1 MKRQSPRG
9 RLFVFEGLDGSGKTT
24 IAHAFVR
31 RLRSW
36 GWQCDYVAFPGK
48 SVGSLGKLVYD
59 IHHDPRTAG
68 ITSVT
73 PTSLQVLHIA
83 AHIDAIESEI
93 LPALNAGR
101 CVVLDRYWWST
112 WVYGVVAG
120 VSKDSLDAMIQVEC
134 VHWAKV
140 LPDTVFV
147 ISRNS
152 GANTA
157 SVMDR
162 QSLSQ
167 EYAAL
172 ASRERLKYP
181 VTQINNDGT
190 TADSLTAVMGGLPN
204 QQQLPLASAAAL
216 QRVPLVFTRLAPAKP
231 TIVYDTY
238 WRFAAER
245 QSVFFARLAH
255 QPPPWTSDPI
265 LQEYKFTNA
274 YRASDRVSQYLIRHV
289 IYDGDASPEEVF
301 FRTILFKVFNRIET
315 WERLVREVGTVSYA
329 TYSFRRYDAVLSK
342 AMSQGE
348 RIYSAAYIMPSGGR
362 SSEDGRKH
370 SMHLKLIDRMMREEL
385 PARIADAR
393 SMGKAFE
400 LLRTYP
406 TIGDFLA
413 YQYVTDLNYSA
424 LTGFSEME
432 FVAPGPGA
440 LNGIRKCFSDLGG
453 LSEADIIKVVA
464 DRQQME
470 FARLGLTFKSL
481 WGRPLQL
488 IDCQNLFCEVDKY
501 ARVKHP
507 ECAGVTDR
515 KRIKQ
520 KHRLNVTSIAYWY
533 PPKWGLNDRINME
546 REHVSTV

>member
-1 MKRQSPRG
+1 
-9 RLFVFEGLDGSGKTT
+9 V
-24 IAHAFVR
+24 
-31 RLRSW
+31 
-36 GWQCDYVAFPGK
+36 
-48 SVGSLGKLVYD
+48 VGSLGKFIYD
-59 IHHDPRTAG
+59 LHHDPRTAG
-68 ITSVT
+68 IESVN
-73 PTSLQVLHIA
+73 PASLQVLHIA
-83 AHIDAIESEI
+83 AHIDAIESKI

-120 VSKDSLDAMIQVEC
+120 VSTGSLDAMITLEC
-134 VHWAKV
+134 LHWENV
-140 LPDTVFV
+140 LPETVFLV
-147 ISRNS
+147 SRKS
-152 GANTA
+152 CPNTD
-157 SVMDR
+157 SELNR
-162 QSLSQ
+162 HSLSQ

-172 ASRERLKYP
+172 ALRERQKYP
-181 VTQINNDGT
+181 VIQINNDGT
-190 TADSLTAVMGGLPN
+190 MADTLSVVMGSLPN
-204 QQQLPLASAAAL
+204 QEQLPLESTSTR
-216 QRVPLVFTRLAPAKP
+216 QRAPLVFSKLAPAKP

-238 WRFAAER
+238 WQFAAER
-245 QSVFFARLAH
+245 QVVFFARLA
-255 QPPPWTSDPI
+255 QQSPPWTSDPI

-274 YRASDRVSQYLIRHV
+274 YRASDRVSQYMIRHV
-289 IYDGDASPEEVF
+289 IYEGDPPPEEVF

-315 WERLVREVGTVSYA
+315 WERLVREVGPVSYA
-329 TYSFRRYDAVLSK
+329 TYSFRRYDTVLSK
-342 AMSQGE
+342 AMSQGD

-362 SSEDGRKH
+362 LSEDGRKH
-370 SMHLKLIDRMMREEL
+370 SMHLKLIERMMREEL
-385 PARIADAR
+385 PTRIADTP

-413 YQYVTDLNYSA
+413 YQYVTDLNYSTM
-424 LTGFSEME
+424 TGFSEME

-464 DRQQME
+464 DRQQAE

-520 KHRLNVTSIAYWY
+520 KHRLNVTPIAYWY
-533 PPKWGLNDRINME
+533 PPKWGLNDRIKME
-546 REHVSTV
+546 GEHVSTV